1 MKSCSPAALDIFPSF
16 VFWKT
21 SRGSWCGKISET
33 YCLSTF
39 STLLVGPKIQDT
51 FSEQLSGQG
60 TETENGKLGA
70 RETYLTGRITEEI
83 SVQERTPREALSG
96 YLCAERGVRI
106 GGCVAI
112 QRQECPSPSCPL
124 LLPQL
129 RLSTLNL
136 VPSLLLLKGSLRVS
150 PQIVDIMLSYINCPK
165 SI

>member
-1 MKSCSPAALDIFPSF
+1 MKSCSPAALDICPSF

-21 SRGSWCGKISET
+21 SRGAWCGKISET

-60 TETENGKLGA
+60 TETENGKPGA

-112 QRQECPSPSCPL
+112 QRQGA
-124 LLPQL
+124 
-129 RLSTLNL
+129 
-136 VPSLLLLKGSLRVS
+136 VPFL
-150 PQIVDIMLSYINCPK
+150 
-165 SI
+165 

>member
-1 MKSCSPAALDIFPSF
+1 MKSCSLVALDICHSF
-16 VFWKT
+16 VFWKNL
-21 SRGSWCGKISET
+21 RGAWCGKISET

-60 TETENGKLGA
+60 TETENGKPGA

-112 QRQECPSPSCPL
+112 QRQECPF
-124 LLPQL
+124 
-129 RLSTLNL
+129 LS
-136 VPSLLLLKGSLRVS
+136 SLLTSPPSGCCLKGPLPVS